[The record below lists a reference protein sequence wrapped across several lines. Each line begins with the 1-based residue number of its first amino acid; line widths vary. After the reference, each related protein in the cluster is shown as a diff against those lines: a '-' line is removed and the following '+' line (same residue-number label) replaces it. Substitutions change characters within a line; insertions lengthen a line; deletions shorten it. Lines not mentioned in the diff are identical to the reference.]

1 MYLQVEDLVNFHH
14 FVAKLFSLED
24 VSRHV
29 CNKIEKDCVFCV
41 KYLMW
46 WLPYI

>member
-29 CNKIEKDCVFCV
+29 CNKIEKDCVKKIVFFA
-41 KYLMW
+41 LS
-46 WLPYI
+46 I